1 MVADDTVF
9 TTAAFRYV
17 DMIVRIVA
25 LEAFLLAAVNVFL
38 SYGVNA
44 NPPAL
49 SLGILLLVVAAMLVW
64 LLMLVMR
71 HLLEKATTLREG
83 WSRSSDGDRRR
94 SGHRTRPQ
102 PDDAWRTGGAGRHH
116 ARQPLCP
123 QEQQGQGRAVHDSRP
138 CDLPRGSAASPP
150 TSSGTSRKVRKPLAR
165 VRRSVLR
172 RQMEQ
177 HVEDGA
183 VVPGAC
189 PCAPRAIAHPWAVS
203 GGLARTQKTPDYA
216 SCLVRGSL

>member
-1 MVADDTVF
+1 MIVLLLGVQVVLGCVWRLLSMVADDTVF

-71 HLLEKATTLREG
+71 HLLEKATTLREE
-83 WSRSSDGDRRR
+83 
-94 SGHRTRPQ
+94 
-102 PDDAWRTGGAGRHH
+102 
-116 ARQPLCP
+116 L
-123 QEQQGQGRAVHDSRP
+123 EQ
-138 CDLPRGSAASPP
+138 
-150 TSSGTSRKVRKPLAR
+150 
-165 VRRSVLR
+165 
-172 RQMEQ
+172 
-177 HVEDGA
+177 
-183 VVPGAC
+183 VV
-189 PCAPRAIAHPWAVS
+189 
-203 GGLARTQKTPDYA
+203 
-216 SCLVRGSL
+216 